1 MNHARAI
8 KISMAMASI
17 KTQSELSK
25 RSGVTQSA
33 ISNIMNGNASPT
45 GATLEKLILAMGTT
59 YGDYVRRGE

>member
-17 KTQSELSK
+17 KNQSELSK

-45 GATLEKLILAMGTT
+45 GATLEKLILAMETT